1 MGGKPAL
8 HENTSR
14 DQYYKRNLLHPPAP
28 PTFPDFID
36 IFSRSHAC
44 SHNRSPIGPA
54 LEANANGWIRSI
66 GAHLNISQ
74 QGRDNRLS
82 CHSGGLAGARHGSW
96 KRLHTER
103 DKSRL
108 EMAEL
113 CGFRAVAASQSKM
126 TCDLNSTKSPVFWGF
141 TTNHFRVTREPAEL
155 QAQGADAYPALPF
168 LAAFFS
174 FFCAD

>member
-1 MGGKPAL
+1 MPQNAAGTVLQIVQA
-8 HENTSR
+8 
-14 DQYYKRNLLHPPAP
+14 
-28 PTFPDFID
+28 
-36 IFSRSHAC
+36 RSGNYPGC
-44 SHNRSPIGPA
+44 C
-54 LEANANGWIRSI
+54 WC
-66 GAHLNISQ
+66 IST
-74 QGRDNRLS
+74 
-82 CHSGGLAGARHGSW
+82 
-96 KRLHTER
+96 HTER